1 MHPTTHS
8 TSPDALR
15 KPARQYPL
23 PFSSCPTHT
32 LTCVTRATLS
42 QEHIGVG
49 RPRGE
54 AERRLY
60 SAHRLHLRFPSP
72 VARLSSLAKRSGRV
86 GRCGPH
92 THPCESRPRACS
104 LAARS
109 AVQWPHLPPPL
120 RPSLLWPQARLP
132 SSRQKQLADCSAC
145 PCDRARPARRRICSA
160 WRGRLLERNRCCL
173 RALEDRASGGT
184 LGRRHEGSAQPA
196 SGALRARVASRECT
210 GLSHE
215 GASILPRR
223 CECACSRLPIGD
235 ARHLPSAYVAID
247 MTPTLVL
254 YQ

>member
-1 MHPTTHS
+1 LDVRCAGSCERAMHPTTHS

-109 AVQWPHLPPPL
+109 AVQWLELLPPP
-120 RPSLLWPQARLP
+120 RPSLPWPQARPP
-132 SSRQKQLADCSAC
+132 SSRQKPVAGCSAC
-145 PCDRARPARRRICSA
+145 PCDRARPARR
-160 WRGRLLERNRCCL
+160 
-173 RALEDRASGGT
+173 
-184 LGRRHEGSAQPA
+184 
-196 SGALRARVASRECT
+196 
-210 GLSHE
+210 
-215 GASILPRR
+215 
-223 CECACSRLPIGD
+223 
-235 ARHLPSAYVAID
+235 
-247 MTPTLVL
+247 
-254 YQ
+254 